1 MWSSL
6 LQNGT
11 SACPGSLYIDFI
23 GHIILDERETSLG
36 TAALYTNCWLGNC
49 WRTWVAMNCWLGMWP
64 CYKRHMSMPPYF
76 VSIECHKR
84 RKTQYLGTFTLKYLY
99 ISKKNFLTLFKEAFL
114 RVFELGWKFGVNLLE
129 THFIADPVLIVFV
142 HFQAWGPICTKA
154 RPL

>member
-64 CYKRHMSMPPYF
+64 CYKRHMRMPPYF

-99 ISKKNFLTLFKEAFL
+99 ISKKNFLTPFWRGVSEGLRTWMKIRREFAGNAFYSRSSSHCFCAFSSL
-114 RVFELGWKFGVNLLE
+114 RPYMHKS
-129 THFIADPVLIVFV
+129 
-142 HFQAWGPICTKA
+142 
-154 RPL
+154 